1 MRAGPIAG
9 VMRATCPSGM
19 LAPGLSGPPTSSGSD
34 SRSPTDGARLRRE
47 PNRHVARLAGRIDP
61 VADVDAGKRRPQRL
75 RHLPDRDAERAG
87 QAAIELHVQ
96 LRLLSLRRQR
106 DVHRARHLTQLA
118 GHRLRQPRQL
128 LRVGALHLQL
138 NLLLAGVEARC

>member
-9 VMRATCPSGM
+9 VMRATCPSGI
-19 LAPGLSGPPTSSGSD
+19 ARVGLPSVRRPAAAATRD
-34 SRSPTDGARLRRE
+34 RPTDRARLGSE

-75 RHLPDRDAERAG
+75 RDLADRHAERAG
-87 QAAIELHVQ
+87 QAAIELHVE

-106 DVHRARHLTQLA
+106 DVHGARNLTELA
-118 GHRLRQPRQL
+118 GHRLRQPCQL
-128 LRVGALHLQL
+128 LRVGAR
-138 NLLLAGVEARC
+138 APAAESASRPG